1 MFGGSTFVVKQ
12 FGFSRLVGVCGIVW
26 SRKALLGLLGLYLRC
41 TLGVLCVVVFCYLP
55 FGGGPRKCVGDMFAS
70 FEAVVA
76 VSMLVRRFNFQVAL
90 GAPPVRMTTGATIHT
105 TEGLKMTVTRRTRPP
120 IMPKLEKTMFEVDE
134 STSGPEGETQLGP
147 KSEVSSANS

>member
-1 MFGGSTFVVKQ
+1 MSSNCTHQSVEHHIITLVFKSNQIIK
-12 FGFSRLVGVCGIVW
+12 RLEKGKTRCSILDISEEIIFLQVG
-26 SRKALLGLLGLYLRC
+26 
-41 TLGVLCVVVFCYLP
+41 
-55 FGGGPRKCVGDMFAS
+55 
-70 FEAVVA
+70 
-76 VSMLVRRFNFQVAL
+76 
-90 GAPPVRMTTGATIHT
+90 MTTGATIHT